1 MVKGVIFHEVTWLR
15 LNFTASYSL
24 IVLSFFTVATF
35 GTANLRRQGVK
46 NSGFLGLFWTM
57 ANYFHWL
64 CREWCLYLQRWG
76 KKKDWNFTSAFQD
89 SQLNSVANAPTWE
102 FIGHTCA
109 VTHVWLCARCGK
121 IPSVG
126 GGNLVQLEVLA
137 SSSSGISFLVL
148 LGQVPS
154 PCPALHVDFSVHVMV

>member
-64 CREWCLYLQRWG
+64 CRE
-76 KKKDWNFTSAFQD
+76 
-89 SQLNSVANAPTWE
+89 
-102 FIGHTCA
+102 
-109 VTHVWLCARCGK
+109 
-121 IPSVG
+121 
-126 GGNLVQLEVLA
+126 
-137 SSSSGISFLVL
+137 
-148 LGQVPS
+148 
-154 PCPALHVDFSVHVMV
+154 